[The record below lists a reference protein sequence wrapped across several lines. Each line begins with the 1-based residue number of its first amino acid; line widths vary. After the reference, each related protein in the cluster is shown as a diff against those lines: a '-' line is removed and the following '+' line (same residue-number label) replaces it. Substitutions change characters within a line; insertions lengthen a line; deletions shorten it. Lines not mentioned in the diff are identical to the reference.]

1 LSGVG
6 VGVPKAVD
14 TIIGHCLLR
23 AVVASEGAEAAAVK
37 YGAGAT
43 VSKWEAVKVLARV
56 TPKASRVAEF
66 IVLWAI
72 AMREEERDAL
82 TITEYERF
90 WKDGERQTYR
100 LQKEFRELWP
110 EFDTPNELARVVVK
124 KIDERMS
131 KKEAMRL
138 PMTLRVSAEL
148 P

>member
-1 LSGVG
+1 M
-6 VGVPKAVD
+6 PKAID

-23 AVVASEGAEAAAVK
+23 AVVASEGPEAAAAK
-37 YGAGAT
+37 YGPGAT

-66 IVLWAI
+66 IVLWAV
-72 AMREEERDAL
+72 AMRMEGRDSL
-82 TITEYERF
+82 TITEYERY
-90 WKDGERQTYR
+90 WKDGERQAYR

-110 EFDTPNELARVVVK
+110 EFETPNELARVIGK
-124 KIDERMS
+124 KIDEKMS
-131 KKEAMRL
+131 KKDAMRL